1 MQRMT
6 EPSSIEE
13 TLQALRLAAERL
25 DWNGCRTASEELL
38 LQLPTRRAVLLTRD
52 QVRRR
57 LPVFEQHQPGVSWP
71 REFIESIDAG
81 SGSRDER
88 SWPEAED
95 DFPGPGA
102 NSFTSAVESLWKA
115 SQLMTDEQQCAPLL
129 VNALSGAIMA
139 EGAEHWGSRHPNEW
153 ALWYELALSGE
164 SDPRMT
170 DIQLAMMRDPDVK
183 SLERAAWL
191 EVADRLEE
199 ALHSSDH
206 LR

>member
-1 MQRMT
+1 MT
-6 EPSSIEE
+6 EPSSIDE

-25 DWNGCRTASEELL
+25 DWNGCRAASEKLML
-38 LQLPTRRAVLLTRD
+38 WLPMRRAVLLTHD
-52 QVRRR
+52 QIRRR
-57 LPVFEQHQPGVSWP
+57 LPLFERHQPGVHWP
-71 REFIESIDAG
+71 REFIASIDAE
-81 SGSRDER
+81 SVPRDKR

-102 NSFTSAVESLWKA
+102 NSFTSAVASLWKA
-115 SQLMTDEQQCAPLL
+115 HQLMTDGQQCALVL

-139 EGAEHWGSRHPNEW
+139 ERVEHWGSRHPTEW

-183 SLERAAWL
+183 RLERAAWL

-199 ALHSSDH
+199 ALRSTDH
-206 LR
+206 RR